1 VVVIGS
7 IIIGTFALRVVS
19 TLFKEEAR

>member
-19 TLFKEEAR
+19 TLFREEV